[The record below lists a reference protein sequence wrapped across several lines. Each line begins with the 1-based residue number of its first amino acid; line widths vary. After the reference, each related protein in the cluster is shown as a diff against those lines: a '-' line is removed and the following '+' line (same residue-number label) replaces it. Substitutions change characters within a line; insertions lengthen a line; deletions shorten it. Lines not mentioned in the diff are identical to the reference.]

1 MLILDGIFETDDER
15 AKGSKIRNEIPKE
28 FASVRTITGK
38 QRKDNSKLKTSNY
51 QKRRKQYDF

>member
-1 MLILDGIFETDDER
+1 MAISRFSGISDKHLTLILDGIFETDDER

-38 QRKDNSKLKTSNY
+38 
-51 QKRRKQYDF
+51 